1 MSKHYGKHLSCTVSP
16 HTLWHLRR
24 LARMSGYGDQLGR
37 VVDKLTREKVLELK
51 PKRGYYD
58 ECTGHFRD

>member
-1 MSKHYGKHLSCTVSP
+1 
-16 HTLWHLRR
+16 
-24 LARMSGYGDQLGR
+24 MSGYGDQLGR

-58 ECTGHFRD
+58 ECTGRF

>member
-16 HTLWHLRR
+16 QTLWHLRR

-37 VVDKLTREKVLELK
+37 VVDKLPREKVLVLK

-58 ECTGHFRD
+58 GNTGSLRD

>member
-16 HTLWHLRR
+16 QTLWHLRR

-37 VVDKLTREKVLELK
+37 VVDKLTREKALALK
-51 PKRGYYD
+51 ATRGDCD
-58 ECTGHFRD
+58 ECTGRFRD